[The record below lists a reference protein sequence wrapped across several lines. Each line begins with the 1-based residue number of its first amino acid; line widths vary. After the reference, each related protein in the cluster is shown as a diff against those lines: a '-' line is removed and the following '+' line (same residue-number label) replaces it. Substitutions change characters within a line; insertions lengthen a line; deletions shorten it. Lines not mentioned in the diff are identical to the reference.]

1 MNARRIIGLVLIIV
15 GIVALLWGGVFWKD
29 RDTILNA
36 GPLKVQTEHQKGF
49 NVPPIAGVASLVVG
63 CALLFI
69 PDRRRV

>member
-1 MNARRIIGLVLIIV
+1 MNARRIIGLVLVIV

-49 NVPPIAGVASLVVG
+49 NVPPVAGIASLVVG
-63 CALLFI
+63 CVLLFI

>member
-1 MNARRIIGLVLIIV
+1 MNARRIIGLVLVIV

-36 GPLKVQTEHQKGF
+36 GPLKVQTEHEKGF
-49 NVPPIAGVASLVVG
+49 NVPPVAGIASLVVG
-63 CALLFI
+63 CVLLFI